1 MSVFAIHPNGTFSN
15 IQRSPAYGSFPRQFS
30 LNKQGDMI
38 AVALQK
44 NGTVAIIERD
54 LKTGKLGNKL
64 ADVFVGG
71 NVTSVVWDE

>member
-1 MSVFAIHPNGTFSN
+1 
-15 IQRSPAYGSFPRQFS
+15 
-30 LNKQGDMI
+30 MI

-54 LKTGKLGNKL
+54 VKTGKLGHKL